1 MAFKIITKF
10 MAILKIFFY
19 NYILF
24 LYYSDILVIYRLRV
38 RLRLRLNEIK
48 TFKTACLKNKTKYQF
63 WE

>member
-63 WE
+63 